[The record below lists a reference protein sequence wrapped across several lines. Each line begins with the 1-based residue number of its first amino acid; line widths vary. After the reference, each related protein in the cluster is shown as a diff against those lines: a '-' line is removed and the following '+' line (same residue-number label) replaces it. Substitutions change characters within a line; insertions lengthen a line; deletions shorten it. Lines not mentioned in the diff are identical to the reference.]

1 MLFSKGSIDQ
11 DHTRQACK
19 ILKDPFQLP
28 CPDGL
33 WSGMPRPCTKVS
45 FDKNTNS
52 KRSRLVLL
60 ALLALM
66 TVALIV
72 LYPTLRMGIWLD
84 EYLSI
89 NSSTGDNFVAVITN
103 GFGRQDDYHPPLFYV
118 VLNTWMKLFGR
129 GDFSVKIPSVI
140 FGLLTIPASYWLG
153 KVCHSRRVGLLSA
166 LFCAMSP
173 LAIFLSGQCRGYALA
188 GLFSTIALT
197 AYVVLQK
204 GEATKKTS
212 VLAFFTA
219 AFATAA
225 LCYTAYVGCVLIPCL
240 GLASTIIL
248 VRNFVR
254 TPDGAARKQSL
265 QTYGKCVGA
274 LVLAFALFEP
284 WLPSVLSQT
293 SGALY
298 LDRTPLNRFPE
309 VFYFNSMNLLPTH
322 IFFGPVLLAIL
333 LVAFLIRKLRKA
345 SLTNTSVETTSV
357 GDAYVETTRSG
368 LSVDILIVLACVTI
382 IPCCVMGYIT
392 TWWAGYFRYVYPFCS
407 AAWVLFASFVSLTFW
422 NSDGSITK
430 AAKAAL
436 TIILIAFSGV
446 NIGCAI
452 LRIGAPNSA
461 LKTVAEDAIK
471 GKFDNTAFVICPDVL
486 GPTMGYYLP
495 EAARKEHNIG
505 LFGFAKWEDTT
516 IPANIPVMDKP
527 WMADNLI
534 DETLK
539 HIENLGS
546 SGYRFVALSRDADK
560 QLELLS
566 SSKMP
571 RKKLIDELVAAMDR
585 KFKVVRKIDYPAAVE
600 FARVTVYELPQP

>member
-1 MLFSKGSIDQ
+1 M
-11 DHTRQACK
+11 
-19 ILKDPFQLP
+19 
-28 CPDGL
+28 
-33 WSGMPRPCTKVS
+33 S

-52 KRSRLVLL
+52 KRFHLVLL

-66 TVALIV
+66 AVALIV

-129 GDFSVKIPSVI
+129 GDFSVKMPSVI

-153 KVCHSRRVGLLSA
+153 KVCHSSRVGMLSA
-166 LFCAMSP
+166 LFCAFAP
-173 LAIFLSGQCRGYALA
+173 LAQLLFGQCRGYALA
-188 GLFSTIALT
+188 GLLSTIAIA
-197 AYVVLQK
+197 AYVALQTNE
-204 GEATKKTS
+204 GNKKNGMLS
-212 VLAFFTA
+212 FFTA

-225 LCYTAYVGCVLIPCL
+225 LCYTEYVGCVLIPCL

-254 TPDGAARKQSL
+254 TPDATERKQIL

-274 LVLAFALFEP
+274 LVLAFALFAP
-284 WLPSVLSQT
+284 WLPSVMNQT
-293 SGALY
+293 AGALY
-298 LDRTPLNRFPE
+298 LDKTPLSRFPE
-309 VFYFNSMNLLPTH
+309 VFFYNFMNMLPIH
-322 IFFGPVLLAIL
+322 ILFGPELLGIFV
-333 LVAFLIRKLRKA
+333 VAFLIRKFHNAQKVA
-345 SLTNTSVETTSV
+345 DPAETVAAEIGNKS
-357 GDAYVETTRSG
+357 ECSG
-368 LSVDILIVLACVTI
+368 LSLDTLIILVCATF
-382 IPCCVMGYIT
+382 IPCCLMGYIT
-392 TWWAGYFRYVYPFCS
+392 TWWTGYFRYVYPFCS
-407 AAWVLFASFVSLTFW
+407 AAWVLLATLVNATFW
-422 NSDGSITK
+422 NRDGSIGK
-430 AAKAAL
+430 ISKGVISAVLVAL
-436 TIILIAFSGV
+436 TSINIFVVMQRIA
-446 NIGCAI
+446 
-452 LRIGAPNSA
+452 APNSG

-486 GPTMGYYLP
+486 GPTLGYYLP
-495 EAARKEHNIG
+495 EAARKAHNVG

-527 WMADNLI
+527 WMTDNLI

-539 HIENLGS
+539 HIEDLS
-546 SGYRFVALSRDADK
+546 SKGYKFVALSRDADK

-585 KFKVVRKIDYPAAVE
+585 KFKIVRKIEYPAAVE

>member
-1 MLFSKGSIDQ
+1 
-11 DHTRQACK
+11 
-19 ILKDPFQLP
+19 
-28 CPDGL
+28 
-33 WSGMPRPCTKVS
+33 MPRPCTKVS

-166 LFCAMSP
+166 LFCAFAP
-173 LAIFLSGQCRGYALA
+173 LAQLLFGQCRGYALA
-188 GLFSTIALT
+188 GLLSTIAMA
-197 AYVVLQK
+197 AYVALQTNS
-204 GEATKKTS
+204 GNKKS
-212 VLAFFTA
+212 GMLSFFTA

-225 LCYTAYVGCVLIPCL
+225 LCYTEYVGCVLVPCL

-248 VRNFVR
+248 VLDFVH
-254 TPDGAARKQSL
+254 TPVTTARKQSL

-274 LVLAFALFEP
+274 LALAFALFTP
-284 WLPSVLSQT
+284 WLPSVMNQT
-293 SGALY
+293 AGALY
-298 LDRTPLNRFPE
+298 LDKTPLSRFPE
-309 VFYFNSMNLLPTH
+309 VFFYNLMNLLPVH
-322 IFFGPVLLAIL
+322 ILFGPVFLAIF
-333 LVAFLIRKLRKA
+333 VIAFLIRKFRSARKV
-345 SLTNTSVETTSV
+345 TETAQTALNS
-357 GDAYVETTRSG
+357 GNESERSG
-368 LSVDILIVLACVTI
+368 LSFDTLIILVCVTLV
-382 IPCCVMGYIT
+382 PCCLMGYIT
-392 TWWAGYFRYVYPFCS
+392 TWWTGYFRYVYPFCS
-407 AAWVLFASFVSLTFW
+407 AAWVLLAILVNATFW
-422 NSDGSITK
+422 NRDGSIGK
-430 AAKAAL
+430 VAKAAISVILVTL
-436 TIILIAFSGV
+436 TATNIFVVMQRIA
-446 NIGCAI
+446 
-452 LRIGAPNSA
+452 APNSA
-461 LKTVAEDAIK
+461 LKSVAEDAIK

-495 EAARKEHNIG
+495 EAARKAHNIG

>member
-1 MLFSKGSIDQ
+1 M
-11 DHTRQACK
+11 
-19 ILKDPFQLP
+19 
-28 CPDGL
+28 
-33 WSGMPRPCTKVS
+33 S

-52 KRSRLVLL
+52 KRSHLVLL

-66 TVALIV
+66 AVALIV

-89 NSSTGDNFVAVITN
+89 NSSTGDNFICVITN

-153 KVCHSRRVGLLSA
+153 KVCNSRRVGMLSA

-173 LAIFLSGQCRGYALA
+173 LAVFLSGQCRGYALA

-204 GEATKKTS
+204 AEANKKAT
-212 VLAFFTA
+212 VIAFFTA

-248 VRNFVR
+248 VRNYLR
-254 TPDGAARKQSL
+254 TSDANARKNSL

-274 LVLAFALFEP
+274 LVLAFALFGP

-298 LDRTPLNRFPE
+298 LDRTPLSRFPE

-322 IFFGPVLLAIL
+322 IFFGPALLAIFL
-333 LVAFLIRKLRKA
+333 IAFLIRKFRKA
-345 SLTNTSVETTSV
+345 SSVNASAETATLVDESA
-357 GDAYVETTRSG
+357 DTRSHN

-407 AAWVLFASFVSLTFW
+407 AAWVLLAICVSFTFW
-422 NSDGSITK
+422 NRDGSTTK
-430 AAKAAL
+430 AAQVAL
-436 TIILIAFSGV
+436 TLILIAFSGV

-452 LRIGAPNSA
+452 LRTGAPNSA
-461 LKTVAEDAIK
+461 LKTVAQEAIE

-486 GPTMGYYLP
+486 GPTLGYYLP
-495 EAARKEHNIG
+495 EAARKAHNVG

-527 WMADNLI
+527 WMKDNLI
-534 DETLK
+534 EETLK
-539 HIENLGS
+539 HIENLRS
-546 SGYRFVALSRDADK
+546 RGYKFVALSRDADK

-585 KFKVVRKIDYPAAVE
+585 KFKVVRKIEYPAAVE